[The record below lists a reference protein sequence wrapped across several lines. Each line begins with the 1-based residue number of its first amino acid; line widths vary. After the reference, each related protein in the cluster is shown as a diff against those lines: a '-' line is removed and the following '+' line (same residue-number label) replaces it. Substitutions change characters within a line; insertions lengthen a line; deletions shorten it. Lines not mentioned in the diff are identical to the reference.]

1 MSPGDRANEYDAS
14 CARCGGPV
22 PAGAGLLRHGP
33 KAWEVY
39 HPEHAPEPGPPPRG
53 DHPGWHRRRLLSL
66 DIGATGNRPAV
77 DRIRSAA
84 LRGSDGTVWDGV
96 WNPGP
101 EVREAGPGSRVRPSG
116 PGAQA
121 QERGT
126 GAEVRYAGRGP
137 EARRSRPGAEVRETV
152 PGSEVRRSVPGSE
165 ARPSV
170 PVSEAEE
177 SGARARTRAPAGGPG
192 GAPHTD
198 PAASL
203 DELATLVAD
212 HLAAGELLVVWF
224 APYVLTMFHAEL
236 LRHELPTL
244 AARLP
249 AGVAPVCDPL
259 VLDRHVDRYR
269 PGRRSLRAVAEWY
282 GVPHASPGDPASD
295 AGAALLVARA
305 VAECHPPL
313 ARLSRPALHTEQ
325 VLWYAEQTS
334 RHPGALAWPFT
345 PSEPLPWEPPPT
357 D

>member
-22 PAGAGLLRHGP
+22 PAGAGLLRHGT
-33 KAWEVY
+33 KVWEVY

-101 EVREAGPGSRVRPSG
+101 EVQEAGPGSRVRPSG
-116 PGAQA
+116 PGFRVRPSGPGSQA
-121 QERGT
+121 QEG
-126 GAEVRYAGRGP
+126 GPGPEVRDAGRGP
-137 EARRSRPGAEVRETV
+137 EARQSRPGPAAWQSG
-152 PGSEVRRSVPGSE
+152 PGSQDRQSVPAPE
-165 ARPSV
+165 V
-170 PVSEAEE
+170 EE
-177 SGARARTRAPAGGPG
+177 SGPRARTRAPAGGSG
-192 GAPHTD
+192 GAPHAD

-224 APYVLTMFHAEL
+224 APYVLTMLHAEL
-236 LRHELPTL
+236 LRHELPSL

-249 AGVAPVCDPL
+249 SGVAPVCDPL

-269 PGRRSLRAVAEWY
+269 PGSRSLRAVAEWY

-325 VLWYAEQTS
+325 ILWYAEQTS
-334 RHPGALAWPFT
+334 RHPGALAWPFAPT
-345 PSEPLPWEPPPT
+345 EPLPWEPPPT

>member
-101 EVREAGPGSRVRPSG
+101 EVQEAGPGSRVGPPG
-116 PGAQA
+116 PGA
-121 QERGT
+121 
-126 GAEVRYAGRGP
+126 
-137 EARRSRPGAEVRETV
+137 
-152 PGSEVRRSVPGSE
+152 
-165 ARPSV
+165 
-170 PVSEAEE
+170 EAEG

-224 APYVLTMFHAEL
+224 APYVLTMLHAEL
-236 LRHELPTL
+236 LRHELPSL